1 MATPAEGLVRPAKL
15 GFITTGVIKLL
26 DIRHTFLLSVPW
38 LLLYERDSMNPL
50 TVLCRTYYLRDL
62 RKIIIITI
70 IKKMIEKKT

>member
-26 DIRHTFLLSVPW
+26 DIRHTFLLSVAW

-62 RKIIIITI
+62 RKKKITI
-70 IKKMIEKKT
+70 IIKMIEKKT

>member
-62 RKIIIITI
+62 RKKKITI
-70 IKKMIEKKT
+70 IIKMIEKKT